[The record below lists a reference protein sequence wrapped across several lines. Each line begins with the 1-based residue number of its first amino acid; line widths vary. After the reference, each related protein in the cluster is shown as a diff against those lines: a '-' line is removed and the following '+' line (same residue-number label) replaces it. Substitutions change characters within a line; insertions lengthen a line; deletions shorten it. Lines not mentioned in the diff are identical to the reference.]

1 MAETTADVRRD
12 IELTRERMSSTLAE
26 LEDRLNVMQFVKDH
40 PWPAIAVAAG
50 AGFALS
56 GSGADVKA
64 AAATATAAHAAT
76 DRTSRLGPGL
86 DEVVARLLGGVQQ
99 VLMQRA
105 DELVDELRGALGV
118 QGGQGGQSMQ
128 GAHGATSRAEVP
140 QRTSASGAGAGAG
153 AEGGAGYGASSAY
166 GAQSSSAAYGAQP
179 SSSQSSPR
187 DGYEPQRQL
196 GDVSGGASRATGHA
210 AGHAA
215 DPYGASTTRA
225 D

>member
-26 LEDRLNVMQFVKDH
+26 LEDRLNVMRFVKDH

-105 DELVDELRGALGV
+105 DELVEELRGALGV
-118 QGGQGGQSMQ
+118 KGENGQGRQPTM
-128 GAHGATSRAEVP
+128 SRAEAP
-140 QRTSASGAGAGAG
+140 QRASASGSS
-153 AEGGAGYGASSAY
+153 ASSAY
-166 GAQSSSAAYGAQP
+166 GAQSSSAAYGAP
-179 SSSQSSPR
+179 SSSSQPPSR
-187 DGYEPQRQL
+187 DAYESQRQL

-210 AGHAA
+210 TGHAA
-215 DPYGASTTRA
+215 DPYGTSTTRA

>member
-99 VLMQRA
+99 VMLQRA
-105 DELVDELRGALGV
+105 DELVEELRGALGV
-118 QGGQGGQSMQ
+118 KGDNGQPRPQAAMHRPE
-128 GAHGATSRAEVP
+128 AP
-140 QRTSASGAGAGAG
+140 QRAPHAPSGHRD
-153 AEGGAGYGASSAY
+153 AY
-166 GAQSSSAAYGAQP
+166 DA
-179 SSSQSSPR
+179 PR
-187 DGYEPQRQL
+187 HV
-196 GDVSGGASRATGHA
+196 GDVSGGAGPSRG
-210 AGHAA
+210 G
-215 DPYGASTTRA
+215 DPYGASSTIRA